1 MLTQLTDALW
11 LPVRQTDPRAIA
23 LYRRHY
29 SCRGLPAAAYRRH
42 GIAGPGETLT
52 LLTPLAD
59 ALWLWRHYIDH
70 SGQQGVC
77 CAIFRT
83 ESPTVL
89 ASRLVQA
96 ACTLAWRRWPGERLY
111 TYVDPRHLP
120 KDSNPGYCFLAAG
133 WRRLPTRTIGGLHIL
148 EYLPIPS

>member
-1 MLTQLTDALW
+1 MLTDDLW

-29 SCRGLPAAAYRRH
+29 SSRGLPAADYRRY

-52 LLTPLAD
+52 LLTPLAN
-59 ALWLWRHYIDH
+59 ALWLWRRHIDD
-70 SGQQGVC
+70 SGQRGAC

-83 ESPTVL
+83 ESTTVL
-89 ASRLVQA
+89 ASRLVHA
-96 ACTLAWRRWPGERLY
+96 ACAIAWHRWPGQRLY

-120 KDSNPGYCFLAAG
+120 KGSNPGYCFLVAG
-133 WRRLPTRTIGGLHIL
+133 WTRLPGRTLGGLHVL
-148 EYLPIPS
+148 ERLPIPS